1 MRPTLEYHI
10 NIIVNGLYSNI
21 VYCTY
26 GVVYQNIVFKYYTVS
41 FCKNKVAFIDA
52 FFKKKKFAV
61 YSIAIFSIKNNIIT
75 LINTFYERIIKKPC
89 TRSLRFKGK

>member
-26 GVVYQNIVFKYYTVS
+26 GVLYQNIVFKYYTVS

-52 FFKKKKFAV
+52 FFKKKNLRFIQ
-61 YSIAIFSIKNNIIT
+61 SQFSQ
-75 LINTFYERIIKKPC
+75 LRIIL
-89 TRSLRFKGK
+89 SLLYILFMNV

>member
-1 MRPTLEYHI
+1 MRPTLENHI

-41 FCKNKVAFIDA
+41 LIFDA
-52 FFKKKKFAV
+52 FFKKKKLRFIQ
-61 YSIAIFSIKNNIIT
+61 SQFSQ
-75 LINTFYERIIKKPC
+75 LRIIL
-89 TRSLRFKGK
+89 SLL

>member
-41 FCKNKVAFIDA
+41 YSVKTRSPSFDA
-52 FFKKKKFAV
+52 FFKKKICGLFNHN
-61 YSIAIFSIKNNIIT
+61 FLN
-75 LINTFYERIIKKPC
+75 
-89 TRSLRFKGK
+89 